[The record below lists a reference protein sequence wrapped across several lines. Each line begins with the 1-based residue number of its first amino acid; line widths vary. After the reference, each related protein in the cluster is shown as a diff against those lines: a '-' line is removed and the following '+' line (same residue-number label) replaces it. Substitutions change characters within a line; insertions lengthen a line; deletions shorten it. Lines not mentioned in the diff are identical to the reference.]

1 MEEKSTAINL
11 LQNGAT
17 MSTANSTRAS
27 ALLVH
32 DGYIGAA
39 ISTHYSDSDAA
50 VSKEDRFLGI
60 TIHQQLRIKVQ
71 SCALSTA
78 VSCAC

>member
-1 MEEKSTAINL
+1 
-11 LQNGAT
+11 

-39 ISTHYSDSDAA
+39 IST
-50 VSKEDRFLGI
+50 
-60 TIHQQLRIKVQ
+60 
-71 SCALSTA
+71 LSTRILMMVHITLAPEWSILA
-78 VSCAC
+78 VEQLLLPKAMRIAKLCYDIQACRSSCL